1 MANDYNFNTS
11 SGIDS
16 LRIKNAIIDSM
27 LPNALQNLTTNIA
40 RNQGF
45 AESLAKQLAASYLPL
60 RGVNSIDQAGEARQT
75 QLDRKG
81 ADISLSITSNPQT
94 NTDPSDPNYGLFNN
108 AKIISN
114 LELVSTYTQRNFFD
128 ASQDFID
135 TTTLQVPIATI
146 GVSFSNKFVE
156 SSPVGYRGTIKERMG
171 SSDYIVNIEGVLIS
185 AFFGDDVNEPAQ
197 NKPFSVDLETIAI
210 RNGFVTV
217 NSPWLEN
224 KTLIDLSNCAV
235 MSYSLPADNTVK
247 NIQRFSLKLK
257 SDKLINIL

>member
-1 MANDYNFNTS
+1 MANEYNFETGT
-11 SGIDS
+11 GIDS
-16 LRIKNAIIDSM
+16 LRIKQALIDSM

-45 AESLAKQLAASYLPL
+45 VESLAKQLAASYLPVK
-60 RGVNSIDQAGEARQT
+60 GVNSVGQLGEVRQA
-75 QLDRKG
+75 QLNQKG
-81 ADISLSITSNPQT
+81 ADISLSIESSPQT
-94 NTDPSDPNYGLFNN
+94 NTDPSDPNYGFFNN
-108 AKIISN
+108 ATIISN
-114 LELVSTYTQRNFFD
+114 LELTSTYTQRNFFD
-128 ASQDFID
+128 ASQDFVD
-135 TTTLQVPIATI
+135 TTTITVPISTI

-171 SSDYIVNIEGVLIS
+171 SSDYIVNIEGILIS
-185 AFFGDDVNEPAQ
+185 NFFGDDVNEPAQ

-217 NSPWLEN
+217 NSPWLEE

-247 NIQRFSLKLK
+247 NIQRFSLRLK